1 MILEGGSQNA
11 SRIPGQYAYP
21 VQRYQSNPIES
32 VSAIRGNA
40 LSHRHPVHTDYRT
53 ADTRAF
59 EGAGETSGA
68 LQRSRETHPR
78 KELFRPDMY
87 EARRPAA
94 DSRNAAASLARDMEQ
109 SREPDNSYANSVFRA
124 RSEVAQGLFVNLLG

>member
-40 LSHRHPVHTDYRT
+40 LSHRHPVNVDYRT
-53 ADTRAF
+53 SDTRGPA
-59 EGAGETSGA
+59 EANSA
-68 LQRSRETHPR
+68 LQRTRETYPR

-94 DSRNAAASLARDMEQ
+94 DSRDSAASLARDLER
-109 SREPDNSYANSVFRA
+109 SREPQDSYANSIFRA
-124 RSEVAQGLFVNLLG
+124 RSDVTQGLFVNLLG

>member
-32 VSAIRGNA
+32 VSAIRGNG
-40 LSHRHPVHTDYRT
+40 LSHRHPINTDYRT
-53 ADTRAF
+53 SDSRGPA
-59 EGAGETSGA
+59 ETSSA
-68 LQRSRETHPR
+68 LQRSRETYPR

-94 DSRNAAASLARDMEQ
+94 DSRNAAASLARDLEQ
-109 SREPDNSYANSVFRA
+109 SREPGDSYANSVFRA
-124 RSEVAQGLFVNLLG
+124 RSDVSQGLFVNLLG

>member
-21 VQRYQSNPIES
+21 VQRYQANPIES

-40 LSHRHPVHTDYRT
+40 LSHRHPVNTDYRIN
-53 ADTRAF
+53 DTRGF
-59 EGAGETSGA
+59 EGARETDSA

-94 DSRNAAASLARDMEQ
+94 DSRNAAASLARDLEQ
-109 SREPDNSYANSVFRA
+109 SREAQDSYANGVFRA
-124 RSEVAQGLFVNLLG
+124 RSDVTQGLFVNLLG